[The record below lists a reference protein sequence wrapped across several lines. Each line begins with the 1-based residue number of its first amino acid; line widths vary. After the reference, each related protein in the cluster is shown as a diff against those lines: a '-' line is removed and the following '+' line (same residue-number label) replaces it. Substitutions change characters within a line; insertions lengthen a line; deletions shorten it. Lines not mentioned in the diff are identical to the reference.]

1 MGEIAI
7 HLSNAWLDRMKKQ
20 ILELR
25 QQKKTRLDQTEKNT
39 LLRWTISVVWKM
51 GIRKLT
57 HSKSEKHTKLSE
69 QPSSFISL
77 AKFWWVFPLKAE
89 DFPHSKPSNMSP
101 SSRQGPSIQRVAV
114 ESRESAASGPQFLR
128 FCQKN
133 HAPGTDRSLKKAACF
148 TKMIALINWL
158 RV

>member
-7 HLSNAWLDRMKKQ
+7 HLSNAWLERMKKQ

-57 HSKSEKHTKLSE
+57 HSKSENHTKLSE
-69 QPSSFISL
+69 QPSSFSSL

-89 DFPHSKPSNMSP
+89 DFPFSKPSNMSP

-114 ESRESAASGPQFLR
+114 ESRENAASGPQFLR
-128 FCQKN
+128 FCLPEKSL
-133 HAPGTDRSLKKAACF
+133 PGHRQIFKESSLFHEDDSTD
-148 TKMIALINWL
+148 
-158 RV
+158 